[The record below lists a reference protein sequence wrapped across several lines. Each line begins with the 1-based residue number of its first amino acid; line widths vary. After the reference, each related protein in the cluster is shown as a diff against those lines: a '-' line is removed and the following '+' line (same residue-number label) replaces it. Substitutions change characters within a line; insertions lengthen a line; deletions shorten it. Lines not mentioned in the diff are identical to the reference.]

1 MTGKLKTAILGATGY
16 SGFELARILLRH
28 PQVETPSDASAF
40 RRATAAN
47 LADMYPAISGNGG
60 YPMQPLSWSELQRQ
74 KSSSCFW
81 LRLTR
86 FQGHWFQRR
95 SPAGLRV
102 VDLSGAWRLHKA
114 QNRAIYGFQDAN
126 AQPQPSLR
134 KRQFTA
140 FLN

>member
-28 PQVETPSDASAF
+28 PQVETPVMLQRSGE
-40 RRATAAN
+40 ATAAN

-60 YPMQPLSWSELQRQ
+60 YPMQPLSWDEFRSK

-86 FQGHWFQRR
+86 FRGHWFQRQ
-95 SPAGLRV
+95 SLAG
-102 VDLSGAWRLHKA
+102 
-114 QNRAIYGFQDAN
+114 
-126 AQPQPSLR
+126 
-134 KRQFTA
+134 
-140 FLN
+140 